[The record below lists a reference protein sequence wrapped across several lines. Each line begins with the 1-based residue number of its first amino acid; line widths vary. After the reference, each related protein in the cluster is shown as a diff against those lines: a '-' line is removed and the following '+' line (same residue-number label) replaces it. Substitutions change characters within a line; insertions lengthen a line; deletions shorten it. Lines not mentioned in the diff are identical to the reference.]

1 MILVGIL
8 KAAAPPAA
16 IGSTS
21 MAAAGASAAAA
32 TKIAAGMAV
41 AGVISS
47 TGGTILLG
55 QLLDTTEGINEQLDG
70 KNLLELMLPN
80 FSMLLLKLELSK
92 LVFPILV
99 ILPLKEITVTKQEF
113 SPENIF
119 AKLEGTLEVFSHTI
133 FINIIIFCEKIIIFS
148 L

>member
-8 KAAAPPAA
+8 KATAPPAA

-55 QLLDTTEGINEQLDG
+55 NCSTQQRE
-70 KNLLELMLPN
+70 
-80 FSMLLLKLELSK
+80 
-92 LVFPILV
+92 
-99 ILPLKEITVTKQEF
+99 
-113 SPENIF
+113 
-119 AKLEGTLEVFSHTI
+119 
-133 FINIIIFCEKIIIFS
+133 
-148 L
+148 